1 MAFGEYLLL
10 KHQQSV
16 KFASDLSKLESVTKC
31 YSVNDFFLSHLD
43 SPAIDWIQIEN
54 NTSVLHDEFIAHRLG
69 KRNNV
74 GFAAAAAV
82 VVVVVVAVCMANAC
96 CKYAGWFSGSCMQYT
111 FENIDVS

>member
-82 VVVVVVAVCMANAC
+82 VVVVVVVVAVCMANAC
-96 CKYAGWFSGSCMQYT
+96 CK
-111 FENIDVS
+111 